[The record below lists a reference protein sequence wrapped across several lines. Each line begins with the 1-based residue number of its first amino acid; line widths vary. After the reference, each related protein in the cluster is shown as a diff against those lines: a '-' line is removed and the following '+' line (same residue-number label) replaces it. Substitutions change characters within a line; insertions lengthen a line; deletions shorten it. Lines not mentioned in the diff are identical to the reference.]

1 MSPLTT
7 DLTSLS
13 DRRRGRTRHLPF
25 DTNTLRSHILL
36 DPKDKDNYSLIPD
49 IESTLSTIIKRE

>member
-7 DLTSLS
+7 HLTSLS
-13 DRRRGRTRHLPF
+13 DRRHGRTRHLPF
-25 DTNTLRSHILL
+25 DTNTLHSHILL

-49 IESTLSTIIKRE
+49 VESTPSTIIELE